1 MSRQMVLSTLEQ
13 TRLLA
18 ILRGDFKGRE
28 LDLVDYCYCIA
39 NIAKC
44 FGGRLHTGAG
54 TALTDQHVKEAAV
67 VAATKKHEL
76 GSELV
81 SGSETQTA
89 DWEKLRKRATEFA
102 QAAKRTHRD

>member
-13 TRLLA
+13 TRLIA

-28 LDLVDYCYCIA
+28 LDLVDYCSCIA

-54 TALTDQHVKEAAV
+54 TALTVQYVKEAAV
-67 VAATKKHEL
+67 VAATKEHEL

-89 DWEKLRKRATEFA
+89 DWEKTEKACNRICPGRKEDAS
-102 QAAKRTHRD
+102 